1 MPLTR
6 DFKETV
12 QARLQSDPQFRLAL
26 YQEALSSFLE
36 GDLATGKAMLRDY
49 VNATIGFQELAKLT
63 HKTPKSLM
71 RMLSPEGNP
80 QANNIFAIISVL
92 GEHDGYSVEI
102 VHQKHALT
110 G

>member
-12 QARLQSDPQFRLAL
+12 QARLQSDPKFRLAL
-26 YQEALSSFLE
+26 YREALSSFLE
-36 GDLATGKAMLRDY
+36 GDVATGKALLRDY
-49 VNATIGFQELAKLT
+49 VNATIGFRELAKLT

-71 RMLSPEGNP
+71 RMLSPDGNP
-80 QANNIFAIISVL
+80 RANNIFAVISVL

-102 VHQKHALT
+102 VHHKHPVS
-110 G
+110 